1 MPTVTATGFDTEGYV
16 LVIADWSDV
25 PEVTHAA
32 VTRRNTVTGE
42 TVQLRPH
49 ASFDADGNQLL
60 NCGIGIW
67 WDTEAPL
74 NVELEYCTTA
84 ADVVT
89 VYNTNPG
96 FETGVIPWSADGGA
110 LTQSALNPK
119 SGTFSGQFISDGT
132 AVGAASIF
140 NSSDTYTL
148 LAGIPVT
155 ISGWVLSVTG
165 WNGVQLAF
173 EGLDANSFFVF
184 QFSNIEILDDNEYRY
199 IELQFTP
206 ATDVQVVQLTAY
218 LFGPPPNLATFY
230 FDDIQVVQHLPI
242 TTTACDT
249 VTVTSDDLF
258 LKSPLHPC
266 SDVTLD
272 LCIPGYSDC
281 ADDTG
286 RVSYAGMAD
295 DEYAANTAVL
305 YPVNRRRPVAVNR
318 VRRDAQSAL
327 FLITHDCS
335 AKDAVLGINEPGDP
349 LLFQDGTGDYCI
361 EDRYMS
367 VGQVSVR
374 HISVDQ
380 RDEFRLVEMP
390 YVVVDR
396 PEGPADGPCGTRLQ
410 DLCDLYTTWGALE
423 ISDLDWIDLPTG
435 GASNS
440 SPGNELPAA
449 ARTWD
454 DVEAEFVD
462 WDAVEAGGTRDW
474 DELRDGL

>member
-1 MPTVTATGFDTEGYV
+1 MPTLTATGFNTEAYV
-16 LVIADWSDV
+16 LVVADWTDT
-25 PEVTHAA
+25 PNVTHAK
-32 VTRRNTVTGE
+32 VTRRDTVTGE
-42 TVQLRPH
+42 TVTLRPH

-67 WDTEAPL
+67 WDTEPPL
-74 NVELEYCTTA
+74 NVALEYCTTA
-84 ADVVT
+84 AAVPT

-96 FETGVIPWSADGGA
+96 FETGVIPWVADGGA
-110 LTQSALNPK
+110 LTQSALNVK
-119 SGTFSGQFISDGT
+119 TGAFSGRFVSDGT

-155 ISGWVLSVTG
+155 ISAWALAVTG

-173 EGLDANSFFVF
+173 EGLDANNFFVF
-184 QFSNIEILDDNEYRY
+184 QFSNVEILDDNEYRY
-199 IELQFTP
+199 IQIQFTP
-206 ATDVQVVQLTAY
+206 ATDVQVVQLTVFM
-218 LFGPPPNLATFY
+218 FGPPPNLAAFH
-230 FDDIQVVQHLPI
+230 FDDIQVVQNLPI
-242 TTTACDT
+242 TATACDT
-249 VTVTSDDLF
+249 VTITSDDLF

-266 SDVTLD
+266 SDITID
-272 LCIPGYSDC
+272 LCNPAYGEC
-281 ADDTG
+281 AADTG
-286 RVSYAGMAD
+286 RVSYAGMSD
-295 DEYAANTAVL
+295 DEYSPNTEL
-305 YPVNRRRPVAVNR
+305 LFPVNRRRVIPVNR

-327 FLITHDCS
+327 HLITHDCG
-335 AKDAVLGINEPGDP
+335 AKDDVLLINEPGDP
-349 LLFQDGTGDYCI
+349 LLFQDGTGNYCI

-367 VGQVSVR
+367 VGVVGVR
-374 HISVDQ
+374 RFSVDQ
-380 RDEFRLVEMP
+380 RDEFRVIDMP

-410 DLCDLYTTWGALE
+410 DLCDLYATWDAVE

-435 GASNS
+435 GASDQ
-440 SPGNELPAA
+440 SPGNTPPAA